1 MKFKKI
7 SSLLVGLD
15 TSKFSDGLDI
25 LNDKSSTVQK
35 AFEDINNK
43 LGIATTDVAGLM
55 STNYLIDLN
64 NLKSII
70 KPIKDTSSNWSDNN
84 PVISEGQVCIDTD
97 TNIYKIGNGTDK
109 YLDIPNMN
117 IGINNSGAAKGD
129 MVVFN
134 GSIWLKVPKGADGQV
149 LNVDSD
155 SDSGVAWK
163 DNAIS

>member
-1 MKFKKI
+1 MKFKTT

-25 LNDKSSTVQK
+25 LNDKSSNVQK

-64 NLKSII
+64 NLKNII
-70 KPIKDTSSNWSDNN
+70 KPIKDTTDNWKNNN
-84 PVISEGQVCIDTD
+84 PVVPEGQICIDTD
-97 TNIYKIGNGTDK
+97 TNVYKVGNGSDS

-117 IGINNSGAAKGD
+117 LGVDNSDATKGD
-129 MVVFN
+129 MLVFN
-134 GSIWLKVPKGADGQV
+134 GSIWLKVPKGSDGQV
-149 LNVDSD
+149 LCADND

-163 DNAIS
+163 DNSIS